1 MFIAVTLRLLTQVLG
16 VEAQARTRVSK
27 GGKQGAI
34 LKGALPLMCCS
45 CTCLNLSEGASL
57 YVLLSAPFLPSLLPA
72 LGRRLVQKGHHLSG
86 KAF

>member
-45 CTCLNLSEGASL
+45 CTCLNLSEGAS
-57 YVLLSAPFLPSLLPA
+57 
-72 LGRRLVQKGHHLSG
+72 
-86 KAF
+86 